1 MRGSGQGTGGY
12 TIQFRLEIK
21 NIIKIATDFVEKQ
34 LKLLDNK
41 VQILT
46 IFEGKK
52 TISRAC
58 SVQP

>member
-21 NIIKIATDFVEKQ
+21 NIKIATDFVEKQ

-46 IFEGKK
+46 IFEDKK

>member
-21 NIIKIATDFVEKQ
+21 NIKIATDFVEKQ
-34 LKLLDNK
+34 LKLLDNQ